1 MTNNL
6 WSVAHGGIP
15 TAQWVAVGEQGT
27 ILTSPDGISWTKRPS
42 GFPTRW
48 LVSVG
53 YGAGVWIAVGEGGL
67 VLTSPDALV
76 WTPRASGTT
85 ARLNGIA
92 YGGGRWIAVAESGE
106 LITSTDSVTWTKL
119 SPSTDRLR
127 GLLYAYG
134 QFVITGD
141 NGLMRTTIDTTD
153 YAANVLPGG
162 FFVESVAY
170 GRRAFVAVGE
180 DGYAITSTD
189 AVTWSSLASGTA
201 AYLRGI
207 TFFNGQFIAVGTG
220 GAATKTVLVRGI
232 GPGLAAF
239 GLTGLLPNPKLT
251 LFDAAGKTIATND
264 DFVSSAT
271 PNGLVAA
278 VSAFPLSNSRD
289 AALVSPLP
297 SGSYT
302 VQLTDSGAGSG
313 VALVEVYEADDNA
326 NRIVNLSSRAFV
338 GIGASI
344 AIGGISVQ
352 GEKPRQFL
360 IRGIGPALRAFG
372 VNSAL
377 GDPVLTLTTALGATV
392 ATNDDW
398 GSATNAFEIIAT
410 SAKVG
415 AFALPS
421 GSTDA
426 VILISLAPGNYT
438 ALISGANDTTGIAL
452 VEVYEVP

>member
-1 MTNNL
+1 MRSRSL
-6 WSVAHGGIP
+6 
-15 TAQWVAVGEQGT
+15 
-27 ILTSPDGISWTKRPS
+27 
-42 GFPTRW
+42 
-48 LVSVG
+48 
-53 YGAGVWIAVGEGGL
+53 
-67 VLTSPDALV
+67 
-76 WTPRASGTT
+76 RA
-85 ARLNGIA
+85 
-92 YGGGRWIAVAESGE
+92 
-106 LITSTDSVTWTKL
+106 
-119 SPSTDRLR
+119 
-127 GLLYAYG
+127 
-134 QFVITGD
+134 
-141 NGLMRTTIDTTD
+141 
-153 YAANVLPGG
+153 
-162 FFVESVAY
+162 
-170 GRRAFVAVGE
+170 
-180 DGYAITSTD
+180 
-189 AVTWSSLASGTA
+189 
-201 AYLRGI
+201 
-207 TFFNGQFIAVGTG
+207 
-220 GAATKTVLVRGI
+220 
-232 GPGLAAF
+232 
-239 GLTGLLPNPKLT
+239 GLLPNPKLT

-313 VALVEVYEADDNA
+313 VALVEVYEADDNS

-338 GIGASI
+338 GTGASI

-372 VNSAL
+372 VNGAL
-377 GDPVLTLTTALGATV
+377 GDPVLTLTTALGTIV

-398 GSATNAFEIIAT
+398 GSATNAFEIITT
-410 SAKVG
+410 SATVG

-421 GSTDA
+421 GSKDA
-426 VILISLAPGNYT
+426 VLLISLAPGNYT